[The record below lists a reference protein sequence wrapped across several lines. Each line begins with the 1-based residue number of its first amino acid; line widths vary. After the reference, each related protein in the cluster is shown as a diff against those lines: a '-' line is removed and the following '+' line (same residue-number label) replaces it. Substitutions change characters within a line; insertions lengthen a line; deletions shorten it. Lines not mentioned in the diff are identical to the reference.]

1 MVKNYVVADEIG
13 LHARPASLL
22 VNEASKY
29 QQDINI
35 IYKGKTMTL
44 KSILGIMS
52 LGVPF
57 GEEFSIEVVG
67 EDEEVVFA
75 ALEKV
80 LQEQKL
86 V

>member
-1 MVKNYVVADEIG
+1 MIKNYIVADEIG
-13 LHARPASLL
+13 LHARPASIL
-22 VNEASKY
+22 VNEASKHS
-29 QQDINI
+29 QDINI
-35 IYKGKTMTL
+35 LYKGRKMTL

-52 LGVPF
+52 LGVPY
-57 GEEFSIEVVG
+57 GEEFGIEVVG
-67 EDEEVVFA
+67 EDVEAVFT